1 MEIARN
7 PVLSDPTH
15 VSHLPPSWGTLHALA
30 KLPKATLEAKIA
42 DGTIHPK
49 LERKDVAKLNPET
62 PDVDDVED
70 EAPEEGTARGKTVSL
85 SFTHEPAEPKRVLLN
100 ITHEKAQKTTLSP
113 DEVKEIVQR
122 IKDAKTIEAVPVE
135 PEGDADDAD
144 DDEPSSDKTVSAK
157 ELAEK
162 LNPIIDALMI
172 EGKKNIAT
180 ISLSAILRQAGLLKN
195 LLEEWTTPAKRKTDR
210 AVKAAADRAEAK

>member
-113 DEVKEIVQR
+113 DEVKEIVQ
-122 IKDAKTIEAVPVE
+122 
-135 PEGDADDAD
+135 
-144 DDEPSSDKTVSAK
+144 PSSDKTVSAK

-195 LLEEWTTPAKRKTDR
+195 LLEEWTTPANRKTDR